1 MFSSHPRSFFG
12 FLVMEEIKEVFRID
26 ENYYPEIVAV
36 ALVVNAPK
44 VFQILLSLL
53 RPFIDEDTLK
63 KTKILGADWMDEAL
77 KYVKPENLPSDWI
90 EGAKGPKWEKQ
101 AGSYVVD
108 GTKEKTATVQAAARD
123 VTRVQLK
130 VDEPN
135 MQVHYALESK
145 DYDIEFAIV
154 RVDGEKETAV
164 LRKDRYDA
172 HIEPV
177 KGICQLKQPGEYYLV
192 VDNQYSWTTAKEVHV
207 RFYLSQIP
215 PKRKKQKKKKK
226 KGKK

>member
-1 MFSSHPRSFFG
+1 M
-12 FLVMEEIKEVFRID
+12 
-26 ENYYPEIVAV
+26 
-36 ALVVNAPK
+36 
-44 VFQILLSLL
+44 
-53 RPFIDEDTLK
+53 
-63 KTKILGADWMDEAL
+63 
-77 KYVKPENLPSDWI
+77 
-90 EGAKGPKWEKQ
+90 
-101 AGSYVVD
+101 VD
-108 GTKEKTATVQAAARD
+108 GKRERTATVQAAARD

-154 RVDGEKETAV
+154 RVDDEKETAV

-177 KGICQLKQPGEYYLV
+177 KGICQLKQPGDYYLV
-192 VDNQYSWTTAKEVHV
+192 VDNQYSWTTAKEVQV

-215 PKRKKQKKKKK
+215 AKRKKKK
-226 KGKK
+226 KGKGKRGKK